1 MNSAPIIQS
10 EVSHSEKQ
18 ISSIHT
24 YIRNLERW
32 YWWMYLQ
39 HGNKRMQMLENRL
52 VDRVE
57 EEAIVKKR
65 MGQIERVTLRH
76 IHSDQIRSV
85 AQSCPTLCDPIDIT
99 IGKTDT
105 SWRFLYGT
113 GSLNPVLCDH
123 LEGWG
128 GVGGG
133 GRRHVYTYDWFTMI
147 HGRNQHNIVKQL
159 ASN

>member
-1 MNSAPIIQS
+1 
-10 EVSHSEKQ
+10 
-18 ISSIHT
+18 
-24 YIRNLERW
+24 
-32 YWWMYLQ
+32 MYLQ

-65 MGQIERVTLRH
+65 TGQIERVTLRH

-85 AQSCPTLCDPIDIT
+85 AQSCPTLCDPIYIT

-113 GSLNPVLCDH
+113 GSLNPVLCD
-123 LEGWG
+123 
-128 GVGGG
+128 
-133 GRRHVYTYDWFTMI
+133 
-147 HGRNQHNIVKQL
+147 
-159 ASN
+159 S